1 MQLSITKSYGQKKV
15 FEQLV
20 LDFADGKTTCILG
33 VSGVG
38 KTTLLHCLAGLTDY
52 EGTLVEQT
60 ENVGFVFQEP
70 RLLPFSTVE
79 ENIKYVGATEE
90 ETQDALQ
97 LLEISGLAQKY
108 PDQISG
114 GEKQRVA
121 LARAIAKKPKLLL
134 LDEPFSSLDLPL
146 KIRLTETF
154 KDLCKRYTPTVVYVT
169 HDIDEALA
177 VGHTVYVIKDGKIA
191 YTCDG
196 EPCIYGE
203 NSEKKQ
209 QIIRALT
216 E

>member
-1 MQLSITKSYGQKKV
+1 MQLNITKSYGEKKV
-15 FEQLV
+15 FEGLA
-20 LDFADGKTTCILG
+20 LEILDGKTTCVLG

-52 EGTLVEQT
+52 EGTFSGQT
-60 ENVGFVFQEP
+60 QDVGFVFQQP

-79 ENIKYVGATEE
+79 ENIKYVGATDE
-90 ETQDALQ
+90 ETQETLR
-97 LLEISGLAQKY
+97 LLEIECLAKKY

-146 KIRLTETF
+146 KIRLTEAF
-154 KDLCKRYTPTVVYVT
+154 KDLYAEYKPTVVYVT

-191 YTCDG
+191 YTCEV
-196 EPCIYGE
+196 EPCAYGE
-203 NSEKKQ
+203 NFEKKQ
-209 QIIRALT
+209 QIIQALT